1 MANEN
6 GNIELYNL
14 LHSEGDLWK
23 SAAIAAMKLA
33 DGIKDEPKDTDH
45 HEVRMQWA
53 QNVLSN
59 PDGWVMANKWNIIKP
74 SSKSLSSTG
83 LSTGIK
89 TDLSTPMLLDGS
101 EPTVEIPTLNHS
113 STDIEIESAIATLIP
128 S

>member
-6 GNIELYNL
+6 GNIELYDL

-33 DGIKDEPKDTDH
+33 DGIKDESKDTDH

-59 PDGWVMANKWNIIKP
+59 PYGWVMANKWNIIKP
-74 SSKSLSSTG
+74 TVSNDIKISIG
-83 LSTGIK
+83 VK
-89 TDLSTPMLLDGS
+89 TDMLIPKVLDG
-101 EPTVEIPTLNHS
+101 EALLIEDVKPILNHS
-113 STDIEIESAIATLIP
+113 STDTEIEAIIALMIP